1 MGGRRVGGGREE
13 GGRVGVV
20 GLGVVEKTVVGLGV
34 VGKTVVGLRV
44 VRGLGLVGKTVVVCT
59 RREVR
64 GNQTDVPL

>member
-1 MGGRRVGGGREE
+1 M
-13 GGRVGVV
+13 V